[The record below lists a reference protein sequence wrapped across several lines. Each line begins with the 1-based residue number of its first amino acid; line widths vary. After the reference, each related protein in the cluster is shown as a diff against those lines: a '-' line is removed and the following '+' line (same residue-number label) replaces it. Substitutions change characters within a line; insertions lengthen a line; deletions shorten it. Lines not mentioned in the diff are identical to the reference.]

1 MKDIRLFN
9 GDCINIMQDLIDD
22 GIEVDMSFAD
32 LPYGETGN
40 KWDKPID
47 HTKMFNLLEQL
58 VSDEGA
64 MVFTGSFKH
73 GVNLY
78 NARKDLY
85 KYDWVWVKENGT
97 NIPSVNYQP
106 FRVHEQIFIYG
117 KGRVSNGKRTPMKYN
132 PQKTKAKPY
141 KATMGSEST
150 NYRALRKTTTINK
163 GDRHPKSVQFFKR
176 DKNKVHPTQKP
187 VKMLEY
193 LIKTYTD
200 EGDTVIDFCM
210 GSGSTGVACKNLSR
224 NFIGIELDNDY
235 FNIAKER
242 INDAQTK
249 LL

>member
-1 MKDIRLFN
+1 MNDMRLFN
-9 GDCINIMQDLIDD
+9 GDCINIMQELIDD
-22 GIEVDMSFAD
+22 GVEGDMSFAD

-73 GVNLY
+73 GANLY

-85 KYDWVWVKENGT
+85 KYDWIWVKEHGT

-141 KATMGSEST
+141 KTTMGSEST
-150 NYRALRKTTTINK
+150 NYRSLRKTTTINN

-210 GSGSTGVACKNLSR
+210 GSGSTGVACRNLNR
-224 NFIGIELDNDY
+224 NFIGIELDENY
-235 FNIAKER
+235 FNIAKQR
-242 INDAQTK
+242 INDSQTK
-249 LL
+249 LV